1 MAHRVFPETIINFVH
16 AKDDYKSTSTFTSRE
31 KTSAPS
37 TLDGRD
43 VKLFYEELVGSS
55 SPHDSAVKNDKPVS
69 NLASDGCKSKSV
81 HSGKRKHTPSDK
93 LIRVR
98 CPAKGV
104 DPVGVHGTPVASDG
118 CDEMVKSEV
127 IGKSQ
132 DSSKAAA
139 RRREHKFLLCA
150 QDGNL
155 KELCRLVEDGV
166 DVNVCD
172 AYGWTA
178 LMCASHAGHLPV
190 IQYLVNH
197 GAHMTA
203 TDDKGRTAVDIAKLA
218 KQRHVVKFYENVGQG
233 SDLCVNKKC
242 SPFYCDVCQVE
253 FKDTPIDAH
262 NTSTVHLFNSG
273 LKRKPTSYFLPESN
287 KGFQM
292 MLRSGWDKEKGLGS
306 EEQGHKYPV
315 KTVLKQDRQGLG
327 TEAVG
332 KARVTHFG
340 PHDREAVVGCN
351 VKRNMKTSTL
361 NVRACERHVSKE
373 KRKERDFRMAFNMD

>member
-1 MAHRVFPETIINFVH
+1 MAHRVFPEKIINFVH
-16 AKDDYKSTSTFTSRE
+16 AKDDYKSTSTSTSRE
-31 KTSAPS
+31 KKSVRP

-55 SPHDSAVKNDKPVS
+55 SPQGSAVNNDTPES
-69 NLASDGCKSKSV
+69 NGSDGCKSKCL
-81 HSGKRKHTPSDK
+81 HSGKRKHTSSDK
-93 LIRVR
+93 LIRTRSPGKV
-98 CPAKGV
+98 V
-104 DPVGVHGTPVASDG
+104 DTVGVHGNPVKSDG
-118 CDEMVKSEV
+118 CDEMAKSEV

-139 RRREHKFLLCA
+139 RRREPKFLLCA

-155 KELCRLVEDGV
+155 KELCRLIEDGV

-197 GAHMTA
+197 SARMSA
-203 TDDKGRTAVDIAKLA
+203 MDDKGRMAVDIAKSA
-218 KQRHVVKFYENVGQG
+218 NQRHVVKFYENVGQC
-233 SDLCVNKKC
+233 SDLRVNKSEC

-253 FKDTPIDAH
+253 FRETPKDAH

-361 NVRACERHVSKE
+361 NVRACERHASKE

>member
-1 MAHRVFPETIINFVH
+1 MAHRVFPKKIINFVH
-16 AKDDYKSTSTFTSRE
+16 AKDDYKSTSTSASRE
-31 KTSAPS
+31 KKSVRP

-55 SPHDSAVKNDKPVS
+55 STQGSAVKNDSPES
-69 NLASDGCKSKSV
+69 EGSDGSTSESV
-81 HSGKRKHTPSDK
+81 HSRKRKHTSSDR
-93 LIRVR
+93 LVDIR
-98 CPAKGV
+98 CPGNAS
-104 DPVGVHGTPVASDG
+104 DTVGVHGTPRPS
-118 CDEMVKSEV
+118 EMVKSEV
-127 IGKSQ
+127 MGKSQ

-139 RRREHKFLLCA
+139 RRHEHKFLLCA

-155 KELCRLVEDGV
+155 KELRRLVEDGV

-190 IQYLVNH
+190 IQYLVSH
-197 GAHMTA
+197 DSLTIAR
-203 TDDKGRTAVDIAKLA
+203 DDKGRTAVDIAKLA
-218 KQRHVVKFYENVGQG
+218 KQRHIVKFYENLGQA
-233 SDLCVNKKC
+233 SDLHVNKSEC
-242 SPFYCDVCQVE
+242 SPFYCDVCQVA

-287 KGFQM
+287 RGFQM

-327 TEAVG
+327 TEAVR

-351 VKRNMKTSTL
+351 VKRAMKTSTL
-361 NVRACERHVSKE
+361 NLVACERHASKE